1 MFCSHDLIFNA
12 QSLAGT
18 LFNIRLDNTLPPG
31 YLGNSSTIDL
41 ATIRLITPP
50 ELRDEVLNAVAR
62 SIQVCFVHDGIAV
75 AVFSLQ
81 VYPDNLDVVLSV
93 PRRGSS
99 SKSLVS
105 HANDTVGL
113 FRRPS
118 QLTILMR
125 TTFGQDGGK
134 NETVEQTQTPSK
146 EKADAES
153 TVSSQC

>member
-1 MFCSHDLIFNA
+1 M
-12 QSLAGT
+12 
-18 LFNIRLDNTLPPG
+18 
-31 YLGNSSTIDL
+31 Y
-41 ATIRLITPP
+41 
-50 ELRDEVLNAVAR
+50 
-62 SIQVCFVHDGIAV
+62 DGIAV
-75 AVFSLQ
+75 VVFSLQ

-99 SKSLVS
+99 SKPLVS
-105 HANDTVGL
+105 HANDTAGL

-146 EKADAES
+146 EKADVDS